1 MSKHNYENT
10 LGTSYLASGGRYRD
24 RVRYTNKHSLSRVT
38 FNARLMLLG
47 FLILSL
53 SYHCASLEVTSLE
66 KLNQIQSTLTT
77 NVKSWISANV
87 NAPKWVLS
95 GGAYVILT
103 MMAVTIFK
111 G

>member
-24 RVRYTNKHSLSRVT
+24 RVRYTNKHSLSKVT
-38 FNARLMLLG
+38 FNARLMLIG
-47 FLILSL
+47 FLVLSI
-53 SYHCASLEVTSLE
+53 SYHCASLEEVSLQ
-66 KLNQIQSTLTT
+66 KFNQFKSQSVV
-77 NVKSWISANV
+77 NVKSWLVANI
-87 NAPKWVLS
+87 NAPRWVLS